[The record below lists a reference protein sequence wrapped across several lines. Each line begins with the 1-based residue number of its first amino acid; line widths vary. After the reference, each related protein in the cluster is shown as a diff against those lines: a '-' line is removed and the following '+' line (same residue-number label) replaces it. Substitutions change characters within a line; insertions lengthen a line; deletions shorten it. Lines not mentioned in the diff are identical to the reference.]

1 MRLKPFLLDMWLDN
15 YEHDIEFNL
24 ASSEGPRWTVNAL
37 LNLAGEEERQR
48 FLNHELVYGRP
59 AGADG
64 LREAIAE
71 MHGVSAE
78 CVLVMTGASEALV
91 VLMWLAAEPG
101 ANVILPRPGYP
112 PFSALPE
119 SLGIETRFYGMRKE
133 NNFSVDV
140 EEIIKL
146 ADGSTNLIL

>member
-1 MRLKPFLLDMWLDN
+1 MYQSTMVPTPQASRSRESFVKPAQPSANLILRRCDMQLKPFLLDIWLDS

-64 LREAIAE
+64 LREAIA
-71 MHGVSAE
+71 
-78 CVLVMTGASEALV
+78 
-91 VLMWLAAEPG
+91 
-101 ANVILPRPGYP
+101 
-112 PFSALPE
+112 
-119 SLGIETRFYGMRKE
+119 
-133 NNFSVDV
+133 
-140 EEIIKL
+140 
-146 ADGSTNLIL
+146 